1 MRTAIQKV
9 HLLGAGFQLLQSG
22 NSTLVVSVPTEL
34 SSDHAAILQEAQR
47 ATPQGSVTVP
57 GLRASLGWE
66 ERRIRTAVD
75 LMMQGGMMWVDTPTP
90 TPAGGGD
97 GDGGQRAFWVPSLWA
112 QARLAASGVV
122 GEADDGA
129 AAGAGM

>member
-22 NSTLVVSVPTEL
+22 KNTLVVSVPTEL

-47 ATPQGSVTVP
+47 VAPQGSVTLP

-66 ERRIRTAVD
+66 EQRIRTAVD
-75 LMMQGGMMWVDTPTP
+75 LMMQGGMMWVDA
-90 TPAGGGD
+90 PA
-97 GDGGQRAFWVPSLWA
+97 GDGGPQAFWVPSLWA
-112 QARLAASGVV
+112 QARQAASGVV
-122 GEADDGA
+122 GEGEDG
-129 AAGAGM
+129 AAGAGV